1 MEEKD
6 VDSMQL
12 ERLRVMND
20 QLIDAIVGLDPKDP
34 DYFEDLET
42 LTKLQK
48 EVATDFKNYA
58 EACDRT
64 WKNEIE
70 VSKNEIEAQRNRD
83 DKKSDLFRNIVAAV
97 GSVAG
102 IGGLIFNFWSEN
114 RRNKRFEIANK
125 FEEEDAYR
133 KTSDRKAVD
142 EGLKESHFKWFN
154 K

>member
-1 MEEKD
+1 MEKD
-6 VDSMQL
+6 VDTMQL
-12 ERLRVMND
+12 ERLQVLND
-20 QLIDAIVGLDPKDP
+20 KLIDAIVNLDPNDEH
-34 DYFEDLET
+34 YFEDLET

-48 EVATDFKNYA
+48 EVAADFKNYA

-70 VSKNEIEAQRNRD
+70 VAKNEIEVQRNRD
-83 DKKSDLFRNIVAAV
+83 EKHSNLFRNIVAAV
-97 GSVAG
+97 GGLAG
-102 IGGLIFNFWSEN
+102 LGGLIFNFWSES
-114 RRNKRFEIANK
+114 RRNERFKIANK

-142 EGLKESHFKWFN
+142 EGLKESNFKWFN

>member
-1 MEEKD
+1 MERD
-6 VDSMQL
+6 LDSMQL
-12 ERLRVMND
+12 ERLQVLND
-20 QLIDAIVGLDPKDP
+20 KLIDAIRSLDPNDEN
-34 DYFEDLET
+34 YFEDLET

-48 EVATDFKNYA
+48 EVAADFKNYA
-58 EACDRT
+58 EACDRS

-70 VSKNEIEAQRNRD
+70 VTRNEIESQRNRD
-83 DKKSDLFRNIVAAV
+83 EKQSNLFRNIVAAV
-97 GSVAG
+97 GGLAG
-102 IGGLIFNFWSEN
+102 IGGLIFNFWSES

-142 EGLKESHFKWFN
+142 DGLKENHFKPFW